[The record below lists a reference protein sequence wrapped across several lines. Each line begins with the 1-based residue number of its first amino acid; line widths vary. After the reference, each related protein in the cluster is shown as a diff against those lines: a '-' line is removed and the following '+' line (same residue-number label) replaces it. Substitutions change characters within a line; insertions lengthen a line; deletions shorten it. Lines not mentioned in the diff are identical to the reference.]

1 MIAVRAPS
9 PPPNPLAAEA
19 EPPAVRVKTVSRAAA
34 LDDDAPIQ
42 LDYSHIETEDDT
54 PVDNLLSEREQRLL
68 ANTLYASWSG
78 PGAGRTFLA
87 MTNVGLF
94 YALHSP
100 PYVPDAMISFD
111 VRPPSDL
118 RPKQNRSYFIWEY
131 GKPPEIVVEVVSNRK
146 GGELGEKLVGYARL
160 GITFY
165 IVFDPYQ
172 YLGEQ
177 VLRVFAR
184 RDLDYTEIA
193 PGQLPGIGLGVTLW
207 EGLVED
213 MAATW
218 LRWVDGDGNLLLTGK
233 EHAEQESARAE
244 QESARADQE
253 RLRAEQESARA
264 EQESLRAEQERL
276 RAEEER
282 TRAEHAYQRVERLAA
297 MLRELGVDPD
307 VA

>member
-9 PPPNPLAAEA
+9 PPPHPPAAEA
-19 EPPAVRVKTVSRAAA
+19 EPPAERVKTASRAAA

-68 ANTLYASWSG
+68 ADTLYASWSG

-94 YALHSP
+94 YALHAS
-100 PYVPDAMISFD
+100 PYVPDALVSFD
-111 VRPPSDL
+111 VRPPTDPL
-118 RPKQNRSYFIWEY
+118 PKQNRSYFIWEY

-172 YLGEQ
+172 YLGQ
-177 VLRVFAR
+177 PVLRVFAR

-193 PGQLPGIGLGVTLW
+193 PGQLTGIGLGVTLW
-207 EGLVED
+207 EGQVED
-213 MAATW
+213 IAATW

-233 EHAEQESARAE
+233 E
-244 QESARADQE
+244 
-253 RLRAEQESARA
+253 RA

-276 RAEEER
+276 RAEQERTRAEEER

-307 VA
+307 AA

>member
-9 PPPNPLAAEA
+9 LPPNPPAAEA
-19 EPPAVRVKTVSRAAA
+19 EPPAARVETADLAAA
-34 LDDDAPIQ
+34 LDDNAPIQ
-42 LDYSHIETEDDT
+42 IDYSHIETEDDT

-68 ANTLYASWSG
+68 ADTLYASWSG
-78 PGAGRTFLA
+78 PGADRTFMA

-94 YALHSP
+94 YALHAP

-146 GGELGEKLVGYARL
+146 GGELDEKLVGYARL

-165 IVFDPYQ
+165 VVFDPYQ
-172 YLGEQ
+172 YLGQQ

-184 RDLDYTEIA
+184 RDLDYTEIS
-193 PGQLPGIGLGVTLW
+193 PDQLPGLGLGVTLW
-207 EGLVED
+207 EGEYED

-218 LRWVDGDGNLLLTGK
+218 LRWVDGNGNLLLTGR
-233 EHAEQESARAE
+233 E
-244 QESARADQE
+244 RAD
-253 RLRAEQESARA
+253 QESARA
-264 EQESLRAEQERL
+264 EQESLRAEQ
-276 RAEEER
+276 ER

-307 VA
+307 AA

>member
-9 PPPNPLAAEA
+9 PPPNPPAAEA
-19 EPPAVRVKTVSRAAA
+19 EPPAARVETASVAAA
-34 LDDDAPIQ
+34 LHDDAPIQ
-42 LDYSHIETEDDT
+42 IDYSHIETEDDT

-68 ANTLYASWSG
+68 ADTLYASWSG
-78 PGAGRTFLA
+78 PGAGRTFMA

-94 YALHSP
+94 YALHAP

-111 VRPPSDL
+111 VRPPADPQ
-118 RPKQNRSYFIWEY
+118 PKQNRSYFIWEY

-146 GGELGEKLVGYARL
+146 GGELDEKLVGYARL

-172 YLGEQ
+172 YLGQQ
-177 VLRVFAR
+177 VLRIFAR
-184 RDLDYTEIA
+184 RDLDYTEI
-193 PGQLPGIGLGVTLW
+193 PTDQLPGIGLGVTLW
-207 EGLVED
+207 EGEYED

-218 LRWVDGDGNLLLTGK
+218 LRWVDGDGKLLLTGK
-233 EHAEQESARAE
+233 ERAE
-244 QESARADQE
+244 QESARAK
-253 RLRAEQESARA
+253 
-264 EQESLRAEQERL
+264 QESLRAEQERL

-282 TRAEHAYQRVERLAA
+282 ARAEHAYQRVERLAA

-307 VA
+307 AA